1 MTYRWVGR
9 HVEKTQ
15 FSLTEALNK
24 YCYASQV
31 TWQDLAVPSGSP
43 TMSTMVA
50 ICMEQKDDSEDGNSD
65 DERWAGSLVDN
76 GHGIRW
82 EREGVWVVESNDFW
96 HATRRGVML
105 LDNYPSVP
113 EQNRGSWNQDG
124 LLRTSSYRLLPES
137 CLHFYDNNRLQRGS
151 TVNVCSDPSNRIK
164 ADQSYLSPRRWIVL
178 TNISRSVFFLYFL
191 ISSPKIN
198 FFFFISTKNYHHC
211 RSRSEILSDIFWF
224 NLFSIYSTLLS
235 FYILCLYFL
244 HMIYSWTYDAFPF
257 KPIRCSVH
265 YLDGFLRCKP
275 IVLFF
280 LNYFQYWKTKNFHA
294 THVFLSFRIS
304 TLTNI

>member
-1 MTYRWVGR
+1 
-9 HVEKTQ
+9 
-15 FSLTEALNK
+15 
-24 YCYASQV
+24 
-31 TWQDLAVPSGSP
+31 
-43 TMSTMVA
+43 
-50 ICMEQKDDSEDGNSD
+50 MEQKDDSEDGNSD

-105 LDNYPSVP
+105 LDNSPSVP

-178 TNISRSVFFLYFL
+178 TNISRSVFF
-191 ISSPKIN
+191 S
-198 FFFFISTKNYHHC
+198 
-211 RSRSEILSDIFWF
+211 IFWSLRQRLTF
-224 NLFSIYSTLLS
+224 SFLFRPKTTTIADPGLRSCQTFFDSTCFPSTLL
-235 FYILCLYFL
+235 
-244 HMIYSWTYDAFPF
+244 
-257 KPIRCSVH
+257 
-265 YLDGFLRCKP
+265 
-275 IVLFF
+275 FF
-280 LNYFQYWKTKNFHA
+280 LFIFYVYIF
-294 THVFLSFRIS
+294 S
-304 TLTNI
+304 TWSIVEHMTRSHSNR